1 MDLGKFEEEPMAA
14 EKQESGIR
22 SLISEARGGEGSAQ
36 ATEALDGLRSVV
48 EQASQAVRDLTQA
61 SKQWTQTAQ
70 DRAREMGQELRSQ
83 GERALN
89 GVSQQAQEL
98 RNQGEQAVAGV
109 SKQVEQ
115 NPLTSLAI
123 AFGLG
128 YLLATL
134 TRR

>member
-1 MDLGKFEEEPMAA
+1 MAA
-14 EKQESGIR
+14 EKQESGTR
-22 SLISEARGGEGSAQ
+22 SLSSDARGGDGSVQ
-36 ATEALDGLRSVV
+36 ATEVLEGLRSVV

-61 SKQWTQTAQ
+61 SRQWTQIAQ

-83 GERALN
+83 GERALA

-98 RNQGEQAVAGV
+98 HNQGEQAVAGV
-109 SKQVEQ
+109 SKRVEQ

-128 YLLATL
+128 YLLATF

>member
-1 MDLGKFEEEPMAA
+1 MAA

-61 SKQWTQTAQ
+61 SQQWTQIAQ
-70 DRAREMGQELRSQ
+70 DRTREMGQELRSQ
-83 GERALN
+83 GERALA
-89 GVSQQAQEL
+89 GVSRQAQEL

-109 SKQVEQ
+109 SNQVQQ

-128 YLLATL
+128 YLLASL

>member
-1 MDLGKFEEEPMAA
+1 
-14 EKQESGIR
+14 
-22 SLISEARGGEGSAQ
+22 
-36 ATEALDGLRSVV
+36 LRSH
-48 EQASQAVRDLTQA
+48 
-61 SKQWTQTAQ
+61 
-70 DRAREMGQELRSQ
+70 
-83 GERALN
+83 GERALA